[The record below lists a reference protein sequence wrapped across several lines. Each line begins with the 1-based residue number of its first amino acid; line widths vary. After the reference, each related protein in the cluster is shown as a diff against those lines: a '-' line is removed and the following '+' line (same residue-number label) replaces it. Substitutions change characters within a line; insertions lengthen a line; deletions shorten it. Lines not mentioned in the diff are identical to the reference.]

1 MARKPRIEFEG
12 AFYHVLTRGNQKQE
26 IFREDRD
33 FSKYLQIL
41 IDYKNRYRFLLYAY
55 VLMPNHVHLL
65 VETKEVP
72 LSKILQG
79 INQRYTM
86 YFNWKYDTVGHLFQG
101 RYKAILCDKDAY
113 LLKLIKYIH
122 YNPVKAGIVNS
133 LDKYLWSSHG
143 DFIKASPSRSVDS
156 QLILSILA
164 TKVGQ
169 ARRLYREFM
178 EEANVISEKDLNK
191 TVDQR
196 ILGDEDFAEQIMT
209 KAGNNI
215 SPGRALKKFSL
226 EEIAQSVQRFSGINQ
241 KELRGNGKSPKII
254 RAKKVFTMIAREYG
268 YKGKEMAAFL
278 RKDPA
283 AITRYLKNPENLNS
297 TMGEILNAIEN
308 RQ

>member
-1 MARKPRIEFEG
+1 MARRPRIEFEG

-26 IFREDRD
+26 IFLEDSD
-33 FSKYLQIL
+33 FLKYLEIL
-41 IDYKNRYRFLLYAY
+41 FDYKNRYRFLLYAY

-65 VETKEVP
+65 METKEIP

-143 DFIKASPSRSVDS
+143 DFIKANPSRNVDS
-156 QLILSILA
+156 QLMLSLFSE
-164 TKVGQ
+164 KVGA

-178 EEANVISEKDLNK
+178 EQADVISEEDLNRM
-191 TVDQR
+191 VDQR
-196 ILGDEDFAEQIMT
+196 ILGDEDFAEKVMT

-215 SPGRALKKFSL
+215 LPGRVLKKFSL
-226 EEIAQSVQRFSGINQ
+226 EEIAQRVQRFTGISQ
-241 KELRGNGKSPKII
+241 KELKGNGKSPKII
-254 RAKKVFTMIAREYG
+254 RGKKMFTLI
-268 YKGKEMAAFL
+268 L
-278 RKDPA
+278 RK
-283 AITRYLKNPENLNS
+283 R
-297 TMGEILNAIEN
+297 GIL
-308 RQ
+308 